1 MIKLLIFDFDDTL
14 LHLNVDWFS
23 FEKELYS
30 SFNVNSELESKLSS
44 FTLPQKLNYLSND
57 SISLKKS
64 LSIQQKYESMCVKSK
79 NYVLFAPMLD
89 FLILAKSKGFSIAIV
104 SANLIST
111 IESILTDLNLI
122 SYVDLVVGRDSCKKT
137 KPDKEPII
145 FALKKLNFTDSQS
158 LFIGD
163 SINDSLASNSANVSF
178 YCIDP
183 QNPKKAKQEL
193 SKLLSIGQM

>member
-30 SFNVNSELESKLSS
+30 AFNVNSELESKLSS

-64 LSIQQKYESMCVKSK
+64 LSLQEKYESICVASK
-79 NYVLFAPMLD
+79 DYLLFGPMLD
-89 FLILAKSKGFSIAIV
+89 FLTLARSKGFSIAIV
-104 SANLIST
+104 SANLSST
-111 IESILTDLNLI
+111 IKSILNDLKLTA
-122 SYVDLVVGRDSCKKT
+122 SVDLVVGRDTCKKT
-137 KPDKEPII
+137 KPDKEPIL
-145 FALKKLNFTDSQS
+145 FALKKLDFNNSES

-163 SINDSLASNSANVSF
+163 SINDSLSSKSANVSF

-183 QNPKKAKQEL
+183 LNPKKASNEL
-193 SKLLSIGQM
+193 SKLLLD